1 MSRLQKKCFIG
12 ATGMHGLL
20 LLALAVGPGFFN
32 KQTVDDSPVIE
43 FIPMMASPDNKSI
56 GGGAPRPPANQPQQP
71 EVQQPVQPTP
81 PPPEVKQEV
90 KAEKVEKVEPE
101 KTEPERI
108 KRNDPD
114 APVTKSEKPKHV
126 VQTGNKVVKI
136 AKNTVKTP
144 SNTTTTTDANVKANE
159 AWKKAV
165 ANAGRNIS
173 SGLSA
178 STKVDMPEGPGGGGV
193 SYAPYGQ
200 IVRKIYT
207 DGWIVPDD
215 MMDDEASVKVS
226 VTIARDGKVL
236 SARIVDASGSAA
248 ANRSI
253 QNTLDRITHIG
264 VPFPAG
270 AKESQRTFIMTFNLK
285 AKKAFG

>member
-1 MSRLQKKCFIG
+1 MI
-12 ATGMHGLL
+12 T
-20 LLALAVGPGFFN
+20 
-32 KQTVDDSPVIE
+32 I
-43 FIPMMASPDNKSI
+43 IPMMATDEKFS
-56 GGGAPRPPANQPQQP
+56 GGGAPRPPAVTPTP
-71 EVQQPVQPTP
+71 PAVQQPVQPTP
-81 PPPEVKQEV
+81 PPPEVKQEA

-101 KTEPERI
+101 KTEPEKI

-114 APVTKSEKPKHV
+114 APVVVKDKPPKRE
-126 VQTGNKVVKI
+126 VQTSKKVVKLATAQQTNKNI
-136 AKNTVKTP
+136 SAKTEA
-144 SNTTTTTDANVKANE
+144 DANAKANE

-165 ANAGRNIS
+165 SNAGRNIS
-173 SGLSA
+173 SGLSS

-207 DGWIVPDD
+207 DGWQVPDD
-215 MMDDEASVKVS
+215 MTDDEATIKVS
-226 VTIARDGKVL
+226 VTIARDGTVL
-236 SARIVDASGSAA
+236 SSRIVQPSGSAA

-253 QNTLDRITHIG
+253 QETLDRIAVNGIG
-264 VPFPAG
+264 IPFPAG

>member
-1 MSRLQKKCFIG
+1 
-12 ATGMHGLL
+12 
-20 LLALAVGPGFFN
+20 
-32 KQTVDDSPVIE
+32 
-43 FIPMMASPDNKSI
+43 
-56 GGGAPRPPANQPQQP
+56 
-71 EVQQPVQPTP
+71 
-81 PPPEVKQEV
+81 
-90 KAEKVEKVEPE
+90 VEKVEPE
-101 KTEPERI
+101 KTESEKI
-108 KRNDPD
+108 KRDDPD
-114 APVTKSEKPKHV
+114 APVAKPEKPKHV

-136 AKNTVKTP
+136 AKNTTKTP
-144 SNTTTTTDANVKANE
+144 SSTKTTTDANAKANE

-165 ANAGRNIS
+165 ATAGKNIS

-215 MMDDEASVKVS
+215 MADDEASIRVS
-226 VTIARDGKVL
+226 VTVARDGKVL
-236 SARIVDASGSAA
+236 SARIVEPSGSAA

-253 QNTLDRITHIG
+253 QNTLDRITTIG

-270 AKESQRTFIMTFNLK
+270 AKESQRIFTMTFNLK